1 MDRSTSTKKKII
13 QNTSND
19 ILMFFEFRALLERE
33 EDSLITNEWVIVS
46 WHLHSSHAHQ
56 HRLNVLDTI
65 CVCVVVVELLHVWE
79 VDVQRTLQVCLDI
92 IYLLAEKDLH
102 IRKCE
107 HILDQSKTMILLQNY
122 NKKLIDITVHFHP

>member
-1 MDRSTSTKKKII
+1 
-13 QNTSND
+13 
-19 ILMFFEFRALLERE
+19 MFFEFRALLERE

-46 WHLHSSHAHQ
+46 WHLNSSHAHQ

-65 CVCVVVVELLHVWE
+65 HVCVVVVELLHVWE

-92 IYLLAEKDLH
+92 IFILTEKDLH

-107 HILDQSKTMILLQNY
+107 HDLDQS
-122 NKKLIDITVHFHP
+122 NK